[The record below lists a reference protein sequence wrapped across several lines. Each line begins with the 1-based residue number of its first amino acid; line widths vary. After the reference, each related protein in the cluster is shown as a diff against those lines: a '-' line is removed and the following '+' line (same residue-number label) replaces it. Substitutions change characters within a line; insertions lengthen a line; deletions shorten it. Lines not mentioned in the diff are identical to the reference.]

1 MLVGS
6 INAEQVRAQ
15 GVESSLASS
24 IAIEKSRAT
33 MSEAAELARATNIES
48 SLGSSISLE
57 QLRATGFENSLAT
70 SISLE
75 KIRAMQSESSL
86 GTSVAAEALRA
97 VGVESSIS
105 QFLAQYAASSTS
117 LEPSRAIAAELNLS
131 RSIALTN
138 ATIGTETQRAMA
150 AEAAETI
157 RASAVERQLNNS
169 IASEQQRAL
178 QVEASLGAVLSST
191 LATLA
196 QTQAQ
201 LASTQST
208 LAATQRS
215 LTANLSATQ
224 SSLVQALT
232 LIQSVLTPSATSG
245 GYASSGLY
253 IHYDFSNTAC
263 YPGSGTAIT
272 DLVGTQNGVVVNAQF
287 AGSGVTRYFQ
297 FVRSA
302 ANTYITM
309 GSSIPSGQSTVE
321 LTLEAWAWHTSIG
334 TDLGAIISSQ
344 NDGAGS
350 WGASINTDGRTAHGG
365 GPNSYHFQAR
375 IGGGYTTDSTNG
387 DTPPNTVTTSQWV
400 HVVVTKDGTGLKCVY
415 QNGLLMATMG
425 TWTGALGWSNT
436 RWQLGMQPDSNSAL
450 YRFYDGRIAI
460 ARIYNRALSA
470 VEVNSN
476 FNGQK
481 VRFGY

>member
-1 MLVGS
+1 MLVGN
-6 INAEQVRAQ
+6 INAEQARAQ

-24 IAIEKSRAT
+24 VTIEKSRAA
-33 MSEAAELARATNIES
+33 MSEAAELARATSVES

-57 QLRATGFENSLAT
+57 QLRATGFESSLAT

-97 VGVESSIS
+97 VAVESSIS

-131 RSIALTN
+131 RSLALTD

-169 IASEQQRAL
+169 ITSEQQRAL
-178 QVEASLGAVLSST
+178 QVEASLGAVLSNT

-232 LIQSVLTPSATSG
+232 LIQSVLTLSATSG
-245 GYASSGLY
+245 YTSSGLY

-272 DLVGTQNGVVVNAQF
+272 DLVGTQNGVVFNAQF

-302 ANTYITM
+302 ANTYVTM

-321 LTLEAWAWHTSIG
+321 LTLEAWAWHNSIG

-375 IGGGYTTDSTNG
+375 VGGGYTTDSTNG
-387 DTPPNTVTTSQWV
+387 DTLPNTVTTGQWV
-400 HVVVTKDGTGLKCVY
+400 HVVVTKDSTGLKSVY
-415 QNGLLMATMG
+415 QNGLLMTTMG
-425 TWTGALGWSNT
+425 TWAGALGWSNT

-470 VEVNSN
+470 AEVNSN
-476 FNGQK
+476 YNGQK
-481 VRFGY
+481 ARFGY